1 VPRKPG
7 DLQSPGGIGILSVKI
22 VTDAADNRL
31 INADVNGSLNI
42 LRLGMGRD
50 FDVGSRVFNP
60 VKLNEFRDVRLAG
73 PADRGSVADPVRSHE
88 HTNVSEERLTA

>member
-1 VPRKPG
+1 MPRKPG

-73 PADRGSVADPVRSHE
+73 PADRGSVADPVSYIKDM
-88 HTNVSEERLTA
+88 NAKKERLTA